1 MPRFGTT
8 GGGSTP
14 RFPGFRFEARARR
27 ARVRRGLAAVRNPA
41 RAERGDGYLES
52 RCSPGR
58 LLIGRCPAFGSSQSF
73 MKILRLLFCSA
84 ALLCRSGALAARKV
98 TSAIVTGRDG
108 QDPHLDIVSGAAPAP
123 GANAWA
129 SYAATYSSIGWD
141 VLNVTTSATGPAG
154 ESDDMYAA
162 GYLEGYLTQKAI
174 YTSYQNSALTQQL

>member
-1 MPRFGTT
+1 MYSNTCFTAEGTVVSYW
-8 GGGSTP
+8 GLIHGVRPSM
-14 RFPGFRFEARARR
+14 RR
-27 ARVRRGLAAVRNPA
+27 LSVAQRVRFVADV
-41 RAERGDGYLES
+41 
-52 RCSPGR
+52 
-58 LLIGRCPAFGSSQSF
+58 GRCPAVGSSQSF
-73 MKILRLLFCSA
+73 MKILRLLLCSA

-174 YTSYQNSALTQQL
+174 YTSYQNSALTQQPWPCSMTQPDLT